1 MGGDGKG
8 PGEVDLKRLM
18 EKAEVW
24 GKLPPREREAI
35 MREAT
40 LKMDPRYR
48 EIIMEYMKR
57 LSQANDR

>member
-1 MGGDGKG
+1 M
-8 PGEVDLKRLM
+8 DLKRLM

-40 LKMDPRYR
+40 LRMDPRYR